1 MKQGVDYNSH
11 HILFSRKLW
20 DATPNTHALRHEC
33 GLIVPMELGAHAALH
48 REVTIVPVLDHYSA
62 QVALNGMRRAHPHD
76 PLKAMD
82 SLMFGIEAA
91 GKHRYSNT
99 LDRQLG
105 QLVIATVEAQ
115 RPFILAGKIE
125 L

>member
-20 DATPNTHALRHEC
+20 DATPNTYQLRNNS

-48 REVTIVPVLDHYSA
+48 REVTIVPVLDHYAA

-76 PLKAMD
+76 PLEAMD
-82 SLMFGIEAA
+82 DFMLAVEAA
-91 GKHRYSNT
+91 GKHRYSNE

-105 QLVIATVEAQ
+105 QLVIATLDAQ
-115 RPFILAGKIE
+115 RPFIRAGRIT